1 MICCD
6 ECTSTLGSAIRSAM
20 GLKIAMKEIDDPL
33 TRPGG
38 FGFVN
43 EPIAELFLGTSVM
56 FSDIVGKCSSTSLA
70 VTLSIYLFLVAI
82 FLTVNISVFIILR
95 TQDSRSGVPNGPQTS
110 VPPPRADLLGVRRH
124 RGASRHPVPDHAAAM
139 ARFAFEARDAVRD
152 VRVRLDEEPVRAVW

>member
-1 MICCD
+1 MIYCD

-38 FGFVN
+38 FGFVD
-43 EPIAELFLGTSVM
+43 EPIAEFFLGTSVM

-70 VTLSIYLFLVAI
+70 VALSIYLFLVAI
-82 FLTVNISVFIILR
+82 LLTVNISVFIILR
-95 TQDSRSGVPNGPQTS
+95 TQDSRSGVPNGPRTS
-110 VPPPRADLLGVRRH
+110 VHLLGVRRH

-139 ARFAFEARDAVRD
+139 VRFAFEARDAVRD